1 MFNDWTNPSFKVGC
15 QEKKNSSTMERS
27 IYIISNFRYSVTF
40 GCVKMHYIILGKY
53 TEEGI
58 KNMKDSPKR
67 LEAAQKVAKSVEGEI
82 KQFYLTMGR
91 YDFVSVIEAP
101 SNEAVMKAL
110 LTIASAGAIKTETLV
125 ALPIEEYKELLKGLP

>member
-1 MFNDWTNPSFKVGC
+1 
-15 QEKKNSSTMERS
+15 
-27 IYIISNFRYSVTF
+27 
-40 GCVKMHYIILGKY
+40 MHYIILGKY

-67 LEAAQKVAKSVEGEI
+67 LEAAQTVAKSFGGEI

-91 YDFVSVIEAP
+91 YDFVSVVEAP
-101 SNEAVMKAL
+101 SNEAVMKVI

-125 ALPIEEYKELLKGLP
+125 ALPTEEYKELLKELP